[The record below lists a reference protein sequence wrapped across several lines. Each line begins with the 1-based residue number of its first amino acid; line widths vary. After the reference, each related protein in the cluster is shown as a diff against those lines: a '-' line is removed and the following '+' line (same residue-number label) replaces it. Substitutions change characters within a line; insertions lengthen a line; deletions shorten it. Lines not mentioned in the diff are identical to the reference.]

1 LAEQQLNENK
11 KHIAGLEGDI
21 KDLHRANDKLKAEIQ
36 NAQKNQSN
44 EFAKNLEAQN
54 LINKLEDTIK
64 FRDADLGDL
73 RNHFEGLKREH
84 IHLLNAN
91 DDLQHDIDQSAKHLD
106 LLTLQNQEL
115 VNELDRYNEQDE
127 RVRAMLDRKDRVQ
140 DVKQKNWR

>member
-1 LAEQQLNENK
+1 
-11 KHIAGLEGDI
+11 
-21 KDLHRANDKLKAEIQ
+21 
-36 NAQKNQSN
+36 
-44 EFAKNLEAQN
+44 

-91 DDLQHDIDQSAKHLD
+91 DDLQHDIDQTAKHLD

-140 DVKQKNWR
+140 DVKQKTEGKTKNSFYSMSSSLRSPSKKRLD